1 MSTNQVCVSTIT
13 PNYCQDNL
21 NIENGTIYYNGCYS
35 QLNANA
41 YCISPLRVNNDE
53 GSISI
58 TPEQHPQNID
68 GNTFYNL
75 KKIYTFYPT
84 PENTNCIS
92 NNYSTCN
99 YNIANSNNNCNLYNC
114 INNQLYPVP
123 NNGSF
128 YSESLSCNPSII
140 PSNNEP
146 IPNVTTTNSF
156 HTCIYNNQPI
166 MVNCAKN
173 QIMYYNLYDDAYT
186 CSNTYTYA
194 NIINNKPICAP
205 PPNYNGNNNLL
216 VLYNYIQYSN
226 DNQLSQESNIV
237 CVYGNGLPTI
247 ESNVD
252 NTCVYYN
259 KKYWCTPLCPSSH
272 PYPIYQHN
280 AIGNLNST
288 IATEI
293 RCTNQQLQNV
303 KGDYLLNIVNY

>member
-1 MSTNQVCVSTIT
+1 MSTNQICVSTIT
-13 PNYCQDNL
+13 PNYCQDYS
-21 NIENGTIYYNGCYS
+21 NITNGTIYYNGCYIQS
-35 QLNANA
+35 NLNS
-41 YCISPLRVNNDE
+41 YCISPLNINLNNGMVTADTLYIN
-53 GSISI
+53 G
-58 TPEQHPQNID
+58 D
-68 GNTFYNL
+68 TFYNL
-75 KKIYTFYPT
+75 KKIYTFYST
-84 PENTNCIS
+84 PENTDCIS

-99 YNIANSNNNCNLYNC
+99 YNIVNSNSSCNLYNC

-123 NNGSF
+123 DNGSF
-128 YSESLSCNPSII
+128 YSESLNCNPSII

-156 HTCIYNNQPI
+156 HTCIYNNKPT
-166 MVNCAKN
+166 MVNCSDN

-194 NIINNKPICAP
+194 NIINNKPICTP
-205 PPNYNGNNNLL
+205 PLNYNGNKNLL
-216 VLYNYIQYSN
+216 VLYNYIQYN
-226 DNQLSQESNIV
+226 NNNQLSQESNIV

-252 NTCVYYN
+252 NACVYYN

-272 PYPIYQHN
+272 PYPIYQQN
-280 AIGNLNST
+280 VIGNLNST

-303 KGDYLLNIVNY
+303 EGSYLLDT